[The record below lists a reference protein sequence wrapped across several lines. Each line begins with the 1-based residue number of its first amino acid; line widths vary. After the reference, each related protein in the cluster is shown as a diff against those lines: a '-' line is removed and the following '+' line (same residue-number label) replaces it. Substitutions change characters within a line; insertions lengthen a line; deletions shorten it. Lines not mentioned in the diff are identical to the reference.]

1 MGVNAD
7 IEANLTV
14 TSISSFTPI
23 LGYLHPT
30 HFRSQDAER
39 QVGLPPTRR
48 AIADRR
54 DYTIAHR
61 GPSWVG
67 VYRASAFGSI
77 AVLNVDRDIVSKSH
91 PNTLASTLVG
101 TTVSGVRDRPEPV
114 RKLLTQHINNRKILI
129 ICRYLI
135 LPSSPGRTS
144 CFDLVMLHAAF
155 RDFSESVSFCTRT
168 FVIEIKTSKGRNISK
183 K

>member
-1 MGVNAD
+1 MGEDPPPSSCSSRRCWQLCAAGSKIAKLGVIAD
-7 IEANLTV
+7 IKAKSRETLISGITPTLAILDRTV
-14 TSISSFTPI
+14 
-23 LGYLHPT
+23 
-30 HFRSQDAER
+30 FRSRDAGR
-39 QVGLPPTRR
+39 QVGLPPRRR

-101 TTVSGVRDRPEPV
+101 TTVGGAIDLPEPV
-114 RKLLTQHINNRKILI
+114 RKLLTQHINNRKVLI

-144 CFDLVMLHAAF
+144 
-155 RDFSESVSFCTRT
+155 
-168 FVIEIKTSKGRNISK
+168 
-183 K
+183 